1 MFHKSAIAV
10 AMLAGAAGLF
20 AYANNM
26 PAASPAQAAA
36 SEAAVEGPTGP
47 VLLELFTSQGC
58 SSCPPADRLAAKLAE
73 EDGLIVVSRP
83 VTYWDRLGWKDTLAK
98 PENTD
103 LQRAYARS
111 TLEGRNGVY
120 TPQLVVDG
128 TRGEVGSN
136 ETRVR
141 RMIRQEQGADHAI
154 IVNRRAAGGARVTVS
169 GDVPRDAE
177 LVLLALDASASVA
190 IGRGENRNRTVHYTN
205 VLLGE
210 TKLSPASGQRTAF
223 DLPGDA
229 LSRADA
235 DRYAL
240 VLRLPNAG
248 KVLASRLI

>member
-1 MFHKSAIAV
+1 MFHKPAIAI
-10 AMLAGAAGLF
+10 ALLAGAAGLF
-20 AYANNM
+20 AYANGM
-26 PAASPAQAAA
+26 SPSAPAQAAS

-58 SSCPPADRLAAKLAE
+58 SSCPPADKLASKLAKE
-73 EDGLIVVSRP
+73 EGLIVVSRP

-136 ETRVR
+136 EARVR
-141 RMIRQEQGADHAI
+141 QMIRQEQGADHAI
-154 IVNRRAAGGARVTVS
+154 IVNRKAAGGARVTVS
-169 GDVPRDAE
+169 GDVPTDAE
-177 LVLLALDASASVA
+177 LVLLALDASTSVA

-205 VLLGE
+205 VLLDE
-210 TKLSPASGQRTAF
+210 TRLTPASNERTAF
-223 DLPGDA
+223 DLSGAA
-229 LSRADA
+229 LSRPNA

-248 KVLASRLI
+248 KVLASRLL